1 MKFSFILL
9 LFFSYWHPSLCV
21 IDDLPKF
28 RVVCTVSD
36 APVPLQEPE
45 DVLLD
50 EVCSDVLYRISYKT
64 RNSYRR
70 NSLNS
75 SDSVSRFRQR
85 HPKLPLQISIHDFL
99 LEDTPSTGATSLITL
114 LKKMNATGL
123 DVIVNPK
130 TNLAVLSQVLS
141 NYQQTLFAN
150 SLGLSVTIGSSLNI
164 SSIIQ
169 HGIDVL
175 VDNLFLVPNDLA
187 NIDHEEFNLTIVNA
201 LPKDKLVMGF
211 PSVVF
216 KIPHSQDRFS
226 IPSVAELCQDSNLK
240 QWKPK
245 IEDDDQVIWSH
256 AEKPWK
262 FSMKMGRAV
271 TKQLSKIAN
280 NSLRTGILL
289 FDVSFR
295 LERNP
300 ICFRHRALF
309 IDSLRQAARKLGY
322 ATEGQ
327 RVKRAQEEPIS
338 SVARPGMKLTGKGN
352 RLGKILIFAVGDEDE
367 QFRKYYSVHDEDTFL
382 DSPVDNVVLGYDD
395 GGKIYDIY
403 QQMPRELSQQ
413 SIFNTIHQYFVDK
426 ILGGGGGN
434 IFGAV
439 QVHPPNILVY
449 PDAVAEHPVPILV
462 TWVRVAS
469 PIVRL
474 LPRKTRKQ
482 SSTST
487 TSTTSIP
494 STTPQM
500 CSGSP
505 QRCIIPVSLMETL
518 DLRSPPHTTT
528 TTRKSTTM
536 RQTTMKPLV
545 PVNPHARLSN
555 QANANVELTEG
566 EAHETTTPSPPALNF
581 TLVPVANSEEP
592 KQGRM
597 SYSSEQHIL
606 CNWKSANS
614 YLFCKNRN

>member
-1 MKFSFILL
+1 MIRRIVL
-9 LFFSYWHPSLCV
+9 H
-21 IDDLPKF
+21 
-28 RVVCTVSD
+28 T
-36 APVPLQEPE
+36 EPE

-50 EVCSDVLYRISYKT
+50 EVCSDVLYRISSKT

-75 SDSVSRFRQR
+75 SDPVSRFRQR

-99 LEDTPSTGATSLITL
+99 LEDTPSAGATSLITF
-114 LKKMNATGL
+114 LKKINASGL

-130 TNLAVLSQVLS
+130 TNLAVLSQLLS
-141 NYQQTLFAN
+141 NYQQSMSDN
-150 SLGLSVTIGSSLNI
+150 SLGISVTIDSRLDI
-164 SSIIQ
+164 SSIIK
-169 HGIDVL
+169 HGIDGL
-175 VDNLFLVPNDLA
+175 VDSLFFVPSNLA
-187 NIDHEEFNLTIVNA
+187 NKDHEEFNLTTINA
-201 LPKDKLVMGF
+201 LPKNKLVMGL

-216 KIPHSQDRFS
+216 KIPHSQDHSS
-226 IPSVAELCQDSNLK
+226 IPSFTELCQSSNLK

-245 IEDDDQVIWSH
+245 IKDDDQVIWSH
-256 AEKPWK
+256 PEKQWK

-271 TKQLSKIAN
+271 IKQLSKIHN
-280 NSLRTGILL
+280 KSLRTGILL
-289 FDVSFR
+289 FDVPFR

-300 ICFRHRALF
+300 ICFRHRSLF
-309 IDSLRQAARKLGY
+309 IDSLRQAARTLGY
-322 ATEGQ
+322 ATGGQ
-327 RVKRAQEEPIS
+327 RVKRAQEEAIAS
-338 SVARPGMKLTGKGN
+338 AARPGMKLTGKAS

-395 GGKIYDIY
+395 SGKIYDIY

-426 ILGGGGGN
+426 ILGGGGGKV
-434 IFGAV
+434 FGTV

-449 PDAVAEHPVPILV
+449 PDAFAKHPVPILV

-487 TSTTSIP
+487 TSTTSMP
-494 STTPQM
+494 STITRM
-500 CSGSP
+500 CDSN
-505 QRCIIPVSLMETL
+505 QRCFIPPSLMEML
-518 DLRSPPHTTT
+518 DLRSPPRTTK

-536 RQTTMKPLV
+536 RQTTKKPLV
-545 PVNPHARLSN
+545 PVNPQARFGNLT
-555 QANANVELTEG
+555 NASVESTEG
-566 EAHETTTPSPPALNF
+566 ATLETTTPSPQALDLT
-581 TLVPVANSEEP
+581 TLPLANSEEP
-592 KQGRM
+592 KRGRM

-606 CNWKSANS
+606 CNRKSANS
-614 YLFCKNRN
+614 YLFCKTRN

>member
-1 MKFSFILL
+1 MKFFFIWL
-9 LFFSYWHPSLCV
+9 LFFSSWEPSFCV
-21 IDDLPKF
+21 TNDLFKF

-36 APVPLQEPE
+36 DTVPLQEPE

-50 EVCSDVLYRISYKT
+50 EVCSDVLYRISSKS

-70 NSLNS
+70 NSLYS
-75 SDSVSRFRQR
+75 SDPVSRFRKR

-99 LEDTPSTGATSLITL
+99 LEDVPSTGAVSLINF
-114 LKKMNATGL
+114 LKKMNASGL
-123 DVIVNPK
+123 DVIINPK

-141 NYQQTLFAN
+141 SYQHSLFAN
-150 SLGLSVTIGSSLNI
+150 SLGLSVTIDSRLDI
-164 SSIIQ
+164 SSVIE
-169 HGIDVL
+169 HGIDGL
-175 VDNLFLVPNDLA
+175 VDNLFFVPSNLA

-201 LPKDKLVMGF
+201 LPKDKLVMGL

-216 KIPHSQDRFS
+216 KIPHSQDPSS
-226 IPSVAELCQDSNLK
+226 IPSFTELCRGSNLK

-245 IEDDDQVIWSH
+245 IKDDDQVIWSH
-256 AEKPWK
+256 PEKQWK
-262 FSMKMGRAV
+262 FSMKTGRAV
-271 TKQLSKIAN
+271 IKQMN
-280 NSLRTGILL
+280 NNDLRTAGVLL
-289 FDVSFR
+289 FDVPFR
-295 LERNP
+295 LERSNP
-300 ICFRHRALF
+300 ICSRHKTLF

-327 RVKRAQEEPIS
+327 RVKRALEG
-338 SVARPGMKLTGKGN
+338 SVSAARPGMKLTRKSS
-352 RLGKILIFAVGDEDE
+352 RSGKILIFAVGDEDE
-367 QFRKYYSVHDEDTFL
+367 QFRKYYSIHDEDTFL

-395 GGKIYDIY
+395 SGKIYDIY

-413 SIFNTIHQYFVDK
+413 SLFNAIHQYFVDK

-449 PDAVAEHPVPILV
+449 PDAFAKHPVPILV

-487 TSTTSIP
+487 TSTTSMP
-494 STTPQM
+494 STTPLM
-500 CSGSP
+500 CNGSP
-505 QRCIIPVSLMETL
+505 ERCFIPASLMEIL
-518 DLRSPPHTTT
+518 DLRSPPRTTT
-528 TTRKSTTM
+528 TTRKPTTM

-545 PVNPHARLSN
+545 SLNPQARFSN
-555 QANANVELTEG
+555 LTNANIESTEVTTLQ
-566 EAHETTTPSPPALNF
+566 TTTPSPQGSNL
-581 TLVPVANSEEP
+581 TLAPLANIEEL
-592 KQGRM
+592 KRGRM

-614 YLFCKNRN
+614 YLFCKSRN